1 MDDEKADAT
10 QKTSSWSNP
19 TEHQKKTLLTG
30 CLLVLFL
37 SLSLP
42 AWALQ
47 NKRLTAAQAKDHV
60 GERATVCGTV
70 ANASFAEKTKGSP
83 TFLNFEKPFPRQLFT
98 AVIWGDDRPKFG
110 QPEVEY
116 QGKKICVTGEIKLFR
131 KRPEIVVTEKNQ
143 ITGEWHESLP

>member
-1 MDDEKADAT
+1 MTDEKAAAAQT
-10 QKTSSWSNP
+10 ICSWGNL
-19 TEHQKKTLLTG
+19 TAHQKKTLLIG
-30 CLLVLFL
+30 GLLVLL
-37 SLSLP
+37 LGLSLP

-70 ANASFAEKTKGSP
+70 ASAKFAEKTKGSP
-83 TFLNFEKPFPRQLFT
+83 TFLDFEKPFPRQLFT